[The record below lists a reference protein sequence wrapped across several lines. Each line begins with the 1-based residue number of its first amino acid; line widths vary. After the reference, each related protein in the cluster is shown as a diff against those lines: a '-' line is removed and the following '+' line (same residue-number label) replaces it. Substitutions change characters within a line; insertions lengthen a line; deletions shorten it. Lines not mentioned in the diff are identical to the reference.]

1 MAPPILWEKP
11 GGLRAATSVIETF
24 SSNTSSHPSLLPGL
38 PSAPPPPP
46 TNIPRANSADPP
58 KVPVHLLH
66 DTLRAHPLA
75 LEGLNPAC
83 PEATLHLIM
92 SSAGDSVNEGIRCRG
107 GRITLE
113 RDELCPEEPA
123 LDACN
128 DCTRDVLPSFLP
140 SPTKAS
146 AASPRGTPSLL
157 FHEPLP
163 FLLLLCA
170 TRGCVPP
177 GCCSLHPGNAA
188 SLMVPMAQKWLQG

>member
-140 SPTKAS
+140 PLKHQLPLHGA
-146 AASPRGTPSLL
+146 
-157 FHEPLP
+157 PLP
-163 FLLLLCA
+163 SCSMNLSPSSSSS
-170 TRGCVPP
+170 VPH
-177 GCCSLHPGNAA
+177 GVVSLQAAALSILGMQHP
-188 SLMVPMAQKWLQG
+188 